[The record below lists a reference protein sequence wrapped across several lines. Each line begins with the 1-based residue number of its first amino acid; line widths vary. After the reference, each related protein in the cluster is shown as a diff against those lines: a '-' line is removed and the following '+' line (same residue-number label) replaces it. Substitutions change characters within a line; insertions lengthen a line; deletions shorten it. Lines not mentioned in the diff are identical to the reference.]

1 MSARRICRTAEEA
14 LAAGWDDGADD
25 APMTPEQHRKILA
38 LVRPYRDALTAP
50 ADDSRAA

>member
-1 MSARRICRTAEEA
+1 MIGGDA
-14 LAAGWDDGADD
+14 LR
-25 APMTPEQHRKILA
+25 EQRRKILA